1 MCVGMRQ
8 GQMAHGDHRRLGHN
22 MGEMVIFDNGTATV
36 MGGEFEEPQ
45 DIVIY
50 CNLCNEPLAITP
62 ETNDQVFITCL
73 RCHAVNGK

>member
-1 MCVGMRQ
+1 MQTDNGN
-8 GQMAHGDHRRLGHN
+8 RRKLGHN
-22 MGEMVIFDNGTATV
+22 MGEMVIFDDGYATV

-62 ETNDQVFITCL
+62 EANDQVFITCL
-73 RCHAVNGK
+73 KCHAVNGK

>member
-1 MCVGMRQ
+1 
-8 GQMAHGDHRRLGHN
+8 

-36 MGGEFEEPQ
+36 MGGEFEEPE

-62 ETNDQVFITCL
+62 GSYDQVFITCL
-73 RCHAVNGK
+73 KCHTVNGK